1 VRILDGPTFVEL
13 DVDAR
18 RPPSFSQFLPEYSHA
33 RLRVGVARRKWHQHA
48 NAPHALALLRA
59 PRAAM

>member
-1 VRILDGPTFVEL
+1 MVQRSSNWTLTP
-13 DVDAR
+13 DAHPR
-18 RPPSFSQFLPEYSHA
+18 FRNSSRNTRA